1 MGDMEKLPNGRNKKR
16 ERVGRSILAAVFSVF
31 FLCRVCSA
39 NNLNIGNVKVEDP
52 DSASGTI
59 TLVFDMSWENSW
71 RNSVNHDA
79 VWVFVKYTRDMGLTW
94 EHATLEQAGKDPAG
108 TWPGIGATLEIVVPE
123 DRKGGFFRRSSTGAG
138 KIGTTGA
145 RLAWNWRK
153 DGLSAEDEVGVRV
166 IGIEMVYVPAG
177 AFYVGD
183 GDGVSA
189 STYAFRV
196 EGEVLPVEISAGSVM
211 VSSLPSP
218 NDDIDATPVR
228 VSGAG
233 GVEGNENFPT
243 GYRAFYAMKYEITEG
258 QWVDFFNMIPQEA
271 KDRRDITG
279 PGGKNSNGT
288 VNRNTVSRNMAL
300 AATSRPDRS
309 CGYLSWQ
316 DIAAYFD
323 WAALRPMTELEFEK
337 VARGA
342 GSSAIKGE
350 YAWGSGPAETA
361 TAISGFEGGS
371 EIAGNEGANVCF
383 GNKTFSGG
391 DGGQGP
397 LRAGIFATSR
407 STRENAGAGYY
418 GMMELSGNVWERTV
432 SLGRVEGRD
441 FQGTHGDGVL
451 GTEEGHEGNATNTDW
466 PGYMPGEGVSG
477 AAGSGFRGGSWMEAG
492 AESLRISDRSR
503 ASTTST
509 ARLPDAGGRGA
520 RTDPGF

>member
-1 MGDMEKLPNGRNKKR
+1 MGRLSNGRNKGLEKTSI
-16 ERVGRSILAAVFSVF
+16 SILTAVFLVF
-31 FLCRVCSA
+31 IFCRVCSA
-39 NNLNIGNVKVEDP
+39 NNLNIGNVKIEDP
-52 DSASGTI
+52 DSASGT
-59 TLVFDMSWENSW
+59 VAVDFDMSWENSW

-94 EHATLEQAGKDPAG
+94 EHATLEQSGGDPTG
-108 TWPGIGATLEIVVPE
+108 TSPGLGATLEIVVPE
-123 DRKGGFFRRSSTGAG
+123 DRKGGFFRRSSTGSG
-138 KIGTTGA
+138 KIETVGA
-145 RLAWNWRK
+145 RLRWNWRE
-153 DGLSAEDEVGVRV
+153 DGLSPEDEAGVRV

-177 AFYVGD
+177 AFYAGD
-183 GDGVSA
+183 GDGSSA
-189 STYAFRV
+189 STYSFKG
-196 EGEVLPVEISAGSVM
+196 EGGILPVEISAGSVM
-211 VSSLPSP
+211 ISSLPSP
-218 NDDIDATPVR
+218 NDDIDASAVQ
-228 VSGAG
+228 VSGTG
-233 GVEGNENFPT
+233 GVEGNENFPA
-243 GYRAFYAMKYEITEG
+243 GYGAFYAMKYEITEG
-258 QWVDFFNMIPQEA
+258 QWVDFFNMIPSAA
-271 KDRRDITG
+271 KDNRDITG

-288 VNRNTVSRNMAL
+288 VNRNTVSRNMGL

-337 VARGA
+337 AARGA
-342 GSSAIKGE
+342 GSSAAKGE
-350 YAWGSGPAETA
+350 YAWGSGQAEAA
-361 TAISGFEGGS
+361 TTISGFEGGS

-383 GNKTFSGG
+383 GNKTFTGG
-391 DGGQGP
+391 DAGQGP

-432 SLGRVEGRD
+432 SLGRAEGRA

-451 GTEEGHEGNATNTDW
+451 AAEEGYEGNATNEDW

-477 AAGSGFRGGSWMEAG
+477 AAGSGFRAGSWMEAG
-492 AESLRISDRSR
+492 AEGLRISDRSR